1 MCGENT
7 NVDSEVFKKKKK
19 KVNTHRNLYF
29 ITRGIELKMRKII
42 LLIILINLIKI
53 TGVKN

>member
-1 MCGENT
+1 MWT
-7 NVDSEVFKKKKK
+7 QKSLKKKK

-42 LLIILINLIKI
+42 LLIILIYLIKI